1 MAGDR
6 LALGDYVR
14 NAREAKRMSQR
25 ELASRI
31 GRSRPWVTQLER
43 GTDGVSLETQVL
55 QAIADALD
63 TPPAIL
69 FRLAGATLPE
79 PEIGEVQWLAAQ
91 LDKEHLALLVE
102 LAHSLLRVQLRQPQ
116 TAKRSASR
124 P

>member
-14 NAREAKRMSQR
+14 DAREAKRMSQR

-43 GTDGVSLETQVL
+43 GTPGVSLETQVL

-69 FRLAGATLPE
+69 FRLAGATLPDAAV
-79 PEIGEVQWLAAQ
+79 GEVQWLAEQ
-91 LDKEHLALLVE
+91 LDKEHLVLLVE
-102 LAHSLLRVQLRQPQ
+102 LGHSLLRVQLRRPQ
-116 TAKRSASR
+116 KAGR
-124 P
+124 